1 MRAGPRSIRSLTADA
16 RPGTHGEPSKP
27 AKRAD
32 EAEMTHGTM
41 RGKILSLLLPPC
53 VPFAPRSRSSSS
65 SGCGPAAP
73 SADGG
78 ADAATADA
86 GPPDAG
92 PAYPSQCENI
102 NPADC
107 LLPWPSSFFMTD
119 DSSTATG
126 RRIDIAMDATP
137 VNARHRHV
145 DPAQLNRFDGF
156 SPDPVIMT
164 AYPGEVDPATL
175 NDENAIDATLDAGST
190 TLLIDAESG
199 DLVPH
204 FAELLDT
211 WPETDRAH
219 APLYIRP
226 AVRLAEGH
234 RYVVAVK
241 GVQYTDWSAVE
252 ASTYFAALRDGTP
265 LEGSDVEDRRAHFE
279 DIFDILDGAG
289 VTRSDV
295 IEAWD
300 FETASGE
307 MLWGD
312 LIAMRDDAL
321 GSGTAGD
328 SAAQPSAASGARSPT
343 STRAPTRTRTSIAG
357 WRAPSPSRS
366 TSTAPTRP
374 QSTSRACTAVGRH
387 ADGQRH
393 GRGAFLGA
401 DPRQPGYRRGGR
413 RARLG
418 GSKGLRPRALRQ
430 RRQIQSGWH
439 RDHQNRLK
447 VVSVAVDW
455 WGMSGDDVGRVTSSL
470 LDFSSFY
477 TTGERLEQGVINFLV
492 LARSF
497 KGVCSELPEM
507 QVDLDD
513 GSGTAPAIDTSAA
526 YYYGNS
532 QGGIM
537 GGVVAGVAVDI
548 ERFALGVGGM
558 SYPLLIKRSG
568 DWRTFD
574 ALMSS
579 GYRDPFIRN
588 LLLSTSSNLWD
599 VAEPATYAP
608 HLIHDPLPNTPAK
621 HILMQ
626 IGIGDSQVPNVGSA
640 LEARTIGIPDVT
652 PSPWDPWGLDSTTA
666 PPADGSTLDS
676 ALVIYH
682 IPGADMLPAGTR
694 DPSADS
700 PAHEGVRAPRRRWIR
715 STRSGIPT
723 GKSRRPATGSATR
736 PESRARCSAPRQRL
750 HESSHE
756 RACHPFEPAP
766 NRGEGVFRFRL
777 ARGRTGR
784 YETPAPA
791 D

>member
-1 MRAGPRSIRSLTADA
+1 MRAL
-16 RPGTHGEPSKP
+16 RPTLSF
-27 AKRAD
+27 
-32 EAEMTHGTM
+32 
-41 RGKILSLLLPPC
+41 ILL
-53 VPFAPRSRSSSS
+53 F
-65 SGCGPAAP
+65 GCGPAAP

-204 FAELLDT
+204 FAELDT
-211 WPETDRAH
+211 WPETDPAH

-241 GVQYTDWSAVE
+241 GVQYTDGSAVE

-279 DIFDILDGAG
+279 DIFSILDGAG

-328 SAAQPSAASGARSPT
+328 FGRATERGLGCTVTNVHEGADADANIYRWVEGTVTVPLYLNGTDPT
-343 STRAPTRTRTSIAG
+343 SIDESSLHRGSDGTPTANGTAEVPFLAQIPVSLATDVAAGGAPGRLEVYGHGLFGSAG
-357 WRAPSPSRS
+357 E
-366 TSTAPTRP
+366 
-374 QSTSRACTAVGRH
+374 
-387 ADGQRH
+387 
-393 GRGAFLGA
+393 
-401 DPRQPGYRRGGR
+401 
-413 RARLG
+413 
-418 GSKGLRPRALRQ
+418 
-430 RRQIQSGWH
+430 IQSGWH

-455 WGMSGDDVGRVTSSL
+455 WGMSGDDVGRVTTSL

-477 TTGERLEQGVINFLV
+477 TTGERLQQGVINFMV

-621 HILMQ
+621 HILLQ

-640 LEARTIGIPDVT
+640 LEARTIGMPYVT

-700 PAHEGVRAPRRRWIR
+700 PAHEGVRR
-715 STRSGIPT
+715 STAAMDQIDAFWHPDGQITQTCDGICDPT
-723 GKSRRPATGSATR
+723 
-736 PESRARCSAPRQRL
+736 
-750 HESSHE
+750 
-756 RACHPFEPAP
+756 
-766 NRGEGVFRFRL
+766 
-777 ARGRTGR
+777 
-784 YETPAPA
+784 
-791 D
+791 